1 MELSSRHVGI
11 HIDPFDTQV
20 TWRHAMNYAAAVG
33 DNNPMYFDDERPE
46 GIIAPPM
53 LTVALTWPISE
64 KFWQYGNTGDFPFEV
79 LQRQVH
85 YTETLVWDRPMR
97 PGEKL
102 QLAGEV
108 FSIAPHQAGTHMVIR
123 YRATDEAGKPVFT
136 EYIGGL
142 LRGVRCKD
150 GAKGDDKLPPLP
162 RYVQTAPPIWEDSI
176 AIDPLAAHVYDG
188 CADIEFPIHT
198 SVKFAHSV
206 RLPRTILHGTA
217 TLSLAIRELTNR
229 EAGGDP
235 TRLKSLGCRF
245 TGMVI
250 PGTTIVVQF
259 LAREAHGPTT
269 DLHFVVLNQDGKKAI
284 SDGCLTI
291 SSEPSGAA

>member
-11 HIDPFDTQV
+11 HINPFDLEV
-20 TWRHAMNYAAAVG
+20 TPRHAMNYAAAVG
-33 DNNPMYFDDERPE
+33 DNNPVYFDDERQG

-53 LTVALTWPISE
+53 LCVALTWPVSE
-64 KFWQYGNTGDFPFEV
+64 KFWQYGNSGDFPFDV

-85 YTETLVWDRPMR
+85 YTETLEWNRPMR

-102 QLAGEV
+102 RLEGEV
-108 FSIAPHQAGTHMVIR
+108 FSIAPHQAGTHMVLR
-123 YRATDEAGKPVFT
+123 YRGADSEGLPVFT

-150 GAKGDDKLPPLP
+150 GAKGDEKVPPIP
-162 RYVQTAPPIWEDSI
+162 RYVYTGSPEWEQPI
-176 AIDPLAAHVYDG
+176 AIDPLAAHVYDA
-188 CADIEFPIHT
+188 CADIYFPIHT

-217 TLSLAIRELTNR
+217 TLSLAIREMTNR
-229 EAGGDP
+229 EAGADP
-235 TRLKSLGCRF
+235 GRLKALGCRF

-250 PGTTIVVQF
+250 PGTTITVQ
-259 LAREAHGPTT
+259 LLSREVRGDLT
-269 DLHFVVLNQDGKKAI
+269 DLHFVVLNHDGKKAI
-284 SDGCLTI
+284 SDGCLTV
-291 SSEPSGAA
+291 STQPSTG